1 MKNLAIILQVLIT
14 LFFLQSCEEYEMV
27 QYGEGNEINF
37 MADYYLGKDKKPDWV
52 DETEYLHYETN
63 FGINPR
69 GDSLLL
75 DTLLVGVKI
84 SGVPADHPRKVAF
97 TTKKLG
103 DNTLEIVCPEEYYVP
118 ADTGVAVFKVLIKRP
133 EKRNTEY
140 SAYLTFDYEK
150 SDFKAGT
157 AERQTFE
164 LRVENS
170 VNLELWGSSQ
180 EEWDGYYAM
189 FFGDYS
195 ETKARYLITK
205 YGGTVLNEWTM
216 TNQFY
221 DVLYSNGFYMDFEE
235 YKADPDN
242 APLIDE
248 NTGEWIEIPDISE
261 LL

>member
-1 MKNLAIILQVLIT
+1 M
-14 LFFLQSCEEYEMV
+14 
-27 QYGEGNEINF
+27 
-37 MADYYLGKDKKPDWV
+37 
-52 DETEYLHYETN
+52 
-63 FGINPR
+63 
-69 GDSLLL
+69 
-75 DTLLVGVKI
+75 
-84 SGVPADHPRKVAF
+84 
-97 TTKKLG
+97 
-103 DNTLEIVCPEEYYVP
+103 
-118 ADTGVAVFKVLIKRP
+118 
-133 EKRNTEY
+133 
-140 SAYLTFDYEK
+140 
-150 SDFKAGT
+150 
-157 AERQTFE
+157 
-164 LRVENS
+164 RVENS

-221 DVLYSNGFYMDFEE
+221 DVLYSNGFYLDFEE

>member
-1 MKNLAIILQVLIT
+1 M
-14 LFFLQSCEEYEMV
+14 
-27 QYGEGNEINF
+27 
-37 MADYYLGKDKKPDWV
+37 
-52 DETEYLHYETN
+52 
-63 FGINPR
+63 
-69 GDSLLL
+69 
-75 DTLLVGVKI
+75 
-84 SGVPADHPRKVAF
+84 F
-97 TTKKLG
+97 TTKESG
-103 DNTLEIVCPEEYYVP
+103 DNALEIVYPEEYYVP
-118 ADTGVAVFKVLIKRP
+118 ADTGVAVFQVLIKRP

-140 SAYLTFDYEK
+140 SANLTFDYEK

-157 AERQTFE
+157 VERQIFE
-164 LRVENS
+164 LKVENS

-180 EEWDGYYAM
+180 EEWDGYYSM

-221 DVLYSNGFYMDFEE
+221 DVLYSNGFYLDFEE
-235 YKADPDN
+235 YKADPN
-242 APLIDE
+242 NEPLIDE